1 MTMQEDSRQLQACL
15 PGLRRYAR
23 ALVGPL
29 HADDLVQDTVER
41 AWRRLA
47 QWQRGSEMR
56 PWLFSIMHNLHV
68 DHLRRP
74 GLALQELD
82 DDTVLHAPEHAP
94 GQAIAIGE
102 MDAALARLP
111 LGQREVILLVALE
124 QMPYE
129 QVAAT
134 LDIPV
139 GTVMSRLSRG
149 RDKLRTL
156 LDGRPAASQGSGP
169 PTLKVVK

>member
-1 MTMQEDSRQLQACL
+1 MTALEDSRQLQACL

-23 ALVGPL
+23 ALAGAL

-41 AWRRLA
+41 AWRKLE
-47 QWQRGSEMR
+47 QRGGEMR

-68 DHLRRP
+68 DRLRRP

-82 DDTVLHAPEHAP
+82 DDALLSAPERAP

-129 QVAAT
+129 QVADT
-134 LDIPV
+134 LGIPV

-149 RDKLRTL
+149 REKLREL
-156 LDGRPAASQGSGP
+156 LDGRPASGHGA

>member
-1 MTMQEDSRQLQACL
+1 MTTQEDSRQLQACL

-23 ALVGPL
+23 ALAGAL

-41 AWRRLA
+41 AWRKFG
-47 QWQRGSEMR
+47 QWQRSGEMR

-68 DHLRRP
+68 DQLRRP

-82 DDTVLHAPEHAP
+82 DDAVLPAPEYAP

-111 LGQREVILLVALE
+111 LAQREVILLVALE

-134 LDIPV
+134 LGIPV

-149 RDKLRTL
+149 RERLREL
-156 LDGRPAASQGSGP
+156 LDGRPAASQGGGP

>member
-1 MTMQEDSRQLQACL
+1 MTALDDSRMLQACL

-23 ALVGPL
+23 ALVGDAQ
-29 HADDLVQDTVER
+29 ADDLVQDTVER
-41 AWRRLA
+41 AWRKLA
-47 QWQRGSEMR
+47 QWQRGGEMR

-68 DHLRRP
+68 DQLRRP
-74 GLALQELD
+74 GLALQDID
-82 DDTVLHAPEHAP
+82 DDALLPAPERAP
-94 GQAIAIGE
+94 GQSIAIGE

-111 LGQREVILLVALE
+111 LQQRAVILLVALE

-149 RDKLRTL
+149 RDKLRLL
-156 LDGRPAASQGSGP
+156 LDGRPASGQGA

>member
-1 MTMQEDSRQLQACL
+1 MTTQDDSRQLQACL

-23 ALVGPL
+23 ALAGAV

-41 AWRRLA
+41 AWRKLD
-47 QWQRGSEMR
+47 QRSGEMR

-68 DHLRRP
+68 DQLRRP

-82 DDTVLHAPEHAP
+82 DDALLPAPERAP

-149 RDKLRTL
+149 RDRLREL
-156 LDGRPAASQGSGP
+156 LDGRPAGSHGA

>member
-1 MTMQEDSRQLQACL
+1 MTMQEDSRQRQGCL

-129 QVAAT
+129 QVATT

-156 LDGRPAASQGSGP
+156 LDGRPAGSQGSGP

>member
-1 MTMQEDSRQLQACL
+1 MTTQDDSRQLQACL

-23 ALVGPL
+23 ALAGAL

-41 AWRRLA
+41 AWRKLD
-47 QWQRGSEMR
+47 QRSGEIR

-68 DHLRRP
+68 DQLRRP

-82 DDTVLHAPEHAP
+82 DDALLPAPEHAP

-134 LDIPV
+134 LAIPV

-149 RDKLRTL
+149 RERLREL
-156 LDGRPAASQGSGP
+156 LDGRPAGSHGA

>member
-1 MTMQEDSRQLQACL
+1 MTTPEDSRQLQACL

-23 ALVGPL
+23 ALAGPL

-41 AWRRLA
+41 AWRKLD
-47 QWQRGSEMR
+47 QWQRGGEMR

-68 DHLRRP
+68 DQLRRP

-82 DDTVLHAPEHAP
+82 DDSVLPAPERAP

-149 RDKLRTL
+149 RDKLRAL
-156 LDGRPAASQGSGP
+156 LDGRSAGSQGSGP

>member
-1 MTMQEDSRQLQACL
+1 MTTPEDSRTLQACL

-23 ALVGPL
+23 ALVGAV

-41 AWRRLA
+41 AWRKVD
-47 QWQRGSEMR
+47 QWQRSGEMR

-68 DHLRRP
+68 DQLRRP

-82 DDTVLHAPEHAP
+82 DDALLSAPEHAP

-149 RDKLRTL
+149 REKLRAL
-156 LDGRPAASQGSGP
+156 LDGRPASGHGA

>member
-1 MTMQEDSRQLQACL
+1 MTTPEDSRALQACL

-23 ALVGPL
+23 ALAGAV

-41 AWRRLA
+41 AWRKLG
-47 QWQRGSEMR
+47 QWQRGGEMR

-68 DHLRRP
+68 DHMRRP
-74 GLALQELD
+74 GLVLQEID
-82 DDTVLHAPEHAP
+82 DATLLPAQERAP

-111 LGQREVILLVALE
+111 LAQREVILLVALE

-134 LDIPV
+134 LGIPV

-149 RDKLRTL
+149 RDKLRAL
-156 LDGRPAASQGSGP
+156 LDGSPASGHGA

>member
-1 MTMQEDSRQLQACL
+1 MQEDSRQLQACL

-23 ALVGPL
+23 ALAGAA

-41 AWRRLA
+41 AWRKFD
-47 QWQRGSEMR
+47 QWQRGGEMR

-68 DHLRRP
+68 DQLRRP
-74 GLALQELD
+74 GLPLQELD
-82 DDTVLHAPEHAP
+82 DDSVLPAPEHAP

-134 LDIPV
+134 LNIPV

-149 RDKLRTL
+149 RDKLRAL
-156 LDGRPAASQGSGP
+156 LDGRPAGSQDSGP

>member
-1 MTMQEDSRQLQACL
+1 MTAFDDSRQLQACL

-23 ALVGPL
+23 ALAGAL

-41 AWRRLA
+41 AWRKRD
-47 QWQRGSEMR
+47 QWQRGGEMR

-68 DHLRRP
+68 DRLRRP

-82 DDTVLHAPEHAP
+82 DDTLLPAPERAP

-134 LDIPV
+134 LGIPV

-149 RDKLRTL
+149 REKLRAL
-156 LDGRPAASQGSGP
+156 LDGRPASGHAA

>member
-1 MTMQEDSRQLQACL
+1 MTTQEDSRQLQACL

-23 ALVGPL
+23 ALAGAA

-41 AWRRLA
+41 AWRKLD
-47 QWQRGSEMR
+47 QWQRGGEMR

-68 DHLRRP
+68 DQLRRP

-82 DDTVLHAPEHAP
+82 DDSVLPAPEHTP

-149 RDKLRTL
+149 RDRLREL
-156 LDGRPAASQGSGP
+156 LDGRPAGSQDSGP

>member
-1 MTMQEDSRQLQACL
+1 MTTQDDSRQLQACL

-23 ALVGPL
+23 ALAGAL

-41 AWRRLA
+41 AWRKLD
-47 QWQRGSEMR
+47 QRSGEMR

-68 DHLRRP
+68 DQLRRP

-82 DDTVLHAPEHAP
+82 DDALLPAPERAP

-134 LDIPV
+134 LGIPV

-149 RDKLRTL
+149 RDRLREL
-156 LDGRPAASQGSGP
+156 LDGRPAGSHGA

>member
-1 MTMQEDSRQLQACL
+1 MTTPEDSRQLQACL

-23 ALVGPL
+23 ALVGGL
-29 HADDLVQDTVER
+29 QADDLVQDTVER
-41 AWRRLA
+41 AWRKLD
-47 QWQRGSEMR
+47 QWQRGGEMR
-56 PWLFSIMHNLHV
+56 PWLFSIMHNLHQ
-68 DHLRRP
+68 LRRP

-82 DDTVLHAPEHAP
+82 DDSVLPAPERAP

-149 RDKLRTL
+149 RDRLREL
-156 LDGRPAASQGSGP
+156 LDGRPAGSHGA

>member
-1 MTMQEDSRQLQACL
+1 MTTQEDSRQLQACL

-23 ALVGPL
+23 ALAGAL

-41 AWRRLA
+41 AWRKLD
-47 QWQRGSEMR
+47 QRGGEMR

-68 DHLRRP
+68 DQLRRP

-82 DDTVLHAPEHAP
+82 DETVLPAPERAP

-156 LDGRPAASQGSGP
+156 LDGRPAGSQGSGP

>member
-1 MTMQEDSRQLQACL
+1 MTTQEASRQLQACL

-23 ALVGPL
+23 ALAGAL

-41 AWRRLA
+41 AWRKLD
-47 QWQRGSEMR
+47 QRSGEMR

-68 DHLRRP
+68 DQLRRP

-82 DDTVLHAPEHAP
+82 DDAMLPAPEHAP

-134 LDIPV
+134 LAIPI

-149 RDKLRTL
+149 RDRLREL
-156 LDGRPAASQGSGP
+156 LDGRPAGSHGA

>member
-1 MTMQEDSRQLQACL
+1 MASQDDSRQLQACL

-23 ALVGPL
+23 ALAGAL

-41 AWRRLA
+41 AWRKLN
-47 QWQRGSEMR
+47 QRGGEMR

-68 DHLRRP
+68 DQLRRP

-82 DDTVLHAPEHAP
+82 DDALVPAPEHTP
-94 GQAIAIGE
+94 GQSIAIGE

-134 LDIPV
+134 LGIPV

-149 RDKLRTL
+149 RERLREL
-156 LDGRPAASQGSGP
+156 LDGRPAGSHGA

>member
-1 MTMQEDSRQLQACL
+1 MTTQDDSRQLQACL

-23 ALVGPL
+23 ALAGAL

-41 AWRRLA
+41 AWRKLD
-47 QWQRGSEMR
+47 QRSGEMR

-68 DHLRRP
+68 DQLRRP
-74 GLALQELD
+74 GLALQEID
-82 DDTVLHAPEHAP
+82 DDALLPAPEHTP
-94 GQAIAIGE
+94 GQSIAIGE

-134 LDIPV
+134 LGIPV

-149 RDKLRTL
+149 RDRLREL
-156 LDGRPAASQGSGP
+156 LDGRPAGSHGA

>member
-1 MTMQEDSRQLQACL
+1 MATQDDSRQLQACL

-23 ALVGPL
+23 ALAGAL

-41 AWRRLA
+41 AWRKLD
-47 QWQRGSEMR
+47 QRSGEMR
-56 PWLFSIMHNLHV
+56 PWLFSIMHNLHM
-68 DHLRRP
+68 DQLRRP

-82 DDTVLHAPEHAP
+82 DDALLAAPERTP
-94 GQAIAIGE
+94 GQSIAIGE

-134 LDIPV
+134 LGIPV

-149 RDKLRTL
+149 RDRLREL
-156 LDGRPAASQGSGP
+156 LDGRPAGSHGA

>member
-1 MTMQEDSRQLQACL
+1 MTAFDDSRQLQACL

-23 ALVGPL
+23 ALAGAV

-41 AWRRLA
+41 AWRKLD
-47 QWQRGSEMR
+47 QWQRGGEMR

-68 DHLRRP
+68 GQLRRP

-82 DDTVLHAPEHAP
+82 DDTLLPAPEHAP

-129 QVAAT
+129 QVAST

-156 LDGRPAASQGSGP
+156 LDGRPTGSTGV

>member
-1 MTMQEDSRQLQACL
+1 MASQDDSRQLQACL

-23 ALVGPL
+23 ALAGAL

-41 AWRRLA
+41 AWRKLN
-47 QWQRGSEMR
+47 QRGGEMR

-68 DHLRRP
+68 DQLRRP
-74 GLALQELD
+74 GLALRELD
-82 DDTVLHAPEHAP
+82 DDALLAAPEHTP
-94 GQAIAIGE
+94 GQSIAIGE

-134 LDIPV
+134 LGIPV

-149 RDKLRTL
+149 RDRLREL
-156 LDGRPAASQGSGP
+156 LDGRPAGSHGA

>member
-1 MTMQEDSRQLQACL
+1 MTTQEDSRLLQACL

-23 ALVGPL
+23 ALAGAL

-41 AWRRLA
+41 AWRKLE
-47 QWQRGSEMR
+47 QRSGEMR

-68 DHLRRP
+68 DQLRRAGP
-74 GLALQELD
+74 PLQELD
-82 DDTVLHAPEHAP
+82 DDALLPAPERAP

-111 LGQREVILLVALE
+111 LGQREVLLLVALE

-156 LDGRPAASQGSGP
+156 LDGRPAGSQGSGP

>member
-1 MTMQEDSRQLQACL
+1 MTTQEDSRQLQACL

-23 ALVGPL
+23 ALAGAL

-41 AWRRLA
+41 AWRKLD
-47 QWQRGSEMR
+47 QRGGEMR

-68 DHLRRP
+68 DQLRRP

-82 DDTVLHAPEHAP
+82 DDTVLPAPEHAP

-149 RDKLRTL
+149 RDKLRAL
-156 LDGRPAASQGSGP
+156 LDGRPAGSQGSGP

>member
-1 MTMQEDSRQLQACL
+1 MTSQDDSRQLQACL

-23 ALVGPL
+23 ALAGAL

-41 AWRRLA
+41 AWRKLN
-47 QWQRGSEMR
+47 QRGGEMR

-68 DHLRRP
+68 DQLRRP

-82 DDTVLHAPEHAP
+82 DDALLPAPEHTP
-94 GQAIAIGE
+94 GQSIAIGE

-134 LDIPV
+134 LGIPV

-149 RDKLRTL
+149 RDRLREL
-156 LDGRPAASQGSGP
+156 LDGRPAGSHGA

>member
-1 MTMQEDSRQLQACL
+1 MTTQEDSRQLQACL

-23 ALVGPL
+23 ALAGAL

-41 AWRRLA
+41 AWRKLD
-47 QWQRGSEMR
+47 QRGGEMR

-68 DHLRRP
+68 DQLRRP

-82 DDTVLHAPEHAP
+82 DDTVLPAPEHAP

-111 LGQREVILLVALE
+111 LEQREVILLVALE

-156 LDGRPAASQGSGP
+156 LDGCPAGSQGSGP

>member
-156 LDGRPAASQGSGP
+156 LDGRPAGGQGSGP

>member
-1 MTMQEDSRQLQACL
+1 MTTPEDSRQLQACL

-23 ALVGPL
+23 ALAGAVQ
-29 HADDLVQDTVER
+29 ADDLVQDTVER
-41 AWRRLA
+41 AWRKLG
-47 QWQRGSEMR
+47 QWQRGGEMR
-56 PWLFSIMHNLHV
+56 PWLFSIMHNLHL
-68 DHLRRP
+68 DQLRRP

-82 DDTVLHAPEHAP
+82 DDSVLPAPERAP

-111 LGQREVILLVALE
+111 LAQREVILLVALE

-156 LDGRPAASQGSGP
+156 LDGRPAGSQGSGP

>member
-1 MTMQEDSRQLQACL
+1 MTTPEDSRQLQACL

-23 ALVGPL
+23 ALAGPL

-41 AWRRLA
+41 AWRKLD
-47 QWQRGSEMR
+47 QWQRGGEMR

-68 DHLRRP
+68 DQLRRP
-74 GLALQELD
+74 GLPLQELD
-82 DDTVLHAPEHAP
+82 DDTVLPAPERAP

-111 LGQREVILLVALE
+111 LAQREVILLVALE

-134 LDIPV
+134 LGIPV

-149 RDKLRTL
+149 RDKLRAL
-156 LDGRPAASQGSGP
+156 LDGRPAGDGGA

>member
-1 MTMQEDSRQLQACL
+1 MASQDDSRQLQACL

-23 ALVGPL
+23 ALAGAL

-41 AWRRLA
+41 AWRKLN
-47 QWQRGSEMR
+47 QRGGEMR

-68 DHLRRP
+68 DQLRRP

-82 DDTVLHAPEHAP
+82 DDALLPAPEHTP
-94 GQAIAIGE
+94 GQSIAIGE

-134 LDIPV
+134 LGIPV

-149 RDKLRTL
+149 RERLREL
-156 LDGRPAASQGSGP
+156 LDGRPAGSHGA

>member
-1 MTMQEDSRQLQACL
+1 MTSQDDSRQLQACL

-23 ALVGPL
+23 ALAGAL

-41 AWRRLA
+41 AWRKLD
-47 QWQRGSEMR
+47 QRSGEMR

-68 DHLRRP
+68 DQLRRP
-74 GLALQELD
+74 GLALQKLD
-82 DDTVLHAPEHAP
+82 DDTLLPAPERAP

-134 LDIPV
+134 LGIPV

-149 RDKLRTL
+149 RDRLREL
-156 LDGRPAASQGSGP
+156 LDGRPAGSHGA

>member
-1 MTMQEDSRQLQACL
+1 MTTQEDSRQLQACL

-23 ALVGPL
+23 ALAGAL

-41 AWRRLA
+41 AWRKLD
-47 QWQRGSEMR
+47 QRVGEMR

-68 DHLRRP
+68 DQLRRP

-82 DDTVLHAPEHAP
+82 DESVLPAPERAP

-156 LDGRPAASQGSGP
+156 LDGRPAGSQGSGP

>member
-1 MTMQEDSRQLQACL
+1 MTAPEDSRQLQACL

-23 ALVGPL
+23 ALAGAL

-41 AWRRLA
+41 AWRKLE
-47 QWQRGSEMR
+47 QRSGEMR

-68 DHLRRP
+68 DRLRRP
-74 GLALQELD
+74 GLVLQELD
-82 DDTVLHAPEHAP
+82 DDALLPAPERAP

-134 LDIPV
+134 LGIPV

-149 RDKLRTL
+149 REKLREL
-156 LDGRPAASQGSGP
+156 LDGRPASGHGA

>member
-1 MTMQEDSRQLQACL
+1 MTAFDDSRQLQACL

-23 ALVGPL
+23 ALAGAV

-41 AWRRLA
+41 AWRKLD
-47 QWQRGSEMR
+47 QWQRSTDMR

-68 DHLRRP
+68 DQLRRP

-82 DDTVLHAPEHAP
+82 DDVLLPAPEHAP

-129 QVAAT
+129 QVAST

-156 LDGRPAASQGSGP
+156 LDGRPAGSTGV

>member
-1 MTMQEDSRQLQACL
+1 MASQDDSRQLQACL

-23 ALVGPL
+23 ALAGAL

-41 AWRRLA
+41 AWRKLN
-47 QWQRGSEMR
+47 QRGGEMR

-68 DHLRRP
+68 DQLRRP

-82 DDTVLHAPEHAP
+82 DDALLPAPEHTP
-94 GQAIAIGE
+94 GQSIAIGE

-134 LDIPV
+134 LGIPI

-149 RDKLRTL
+149 RERLREL
-156 LDGRPAASQGSGP
+156 LDGRPAGSHGA

>member
-1 MTMQEDSRQLQACL
+1 MTTPEDSRQLQACL

-23 ALVGPL
+23 ALVGAVY
-29 HADDLVQDTVER
+29 ADDLVQDTVER
-41 AWRRLA
+41 AWRKLG
-47 QWQRGSEMR
+47 QWQRGGEMR

-68 DHLRRP
+68 DQLRRP
-74 GLALQELD
+74 GLSLQELD
-82 DDTVLHAPEHAP
+82 DDSVLPAPERAP

-156 LDGRPAASQGSGP
+156 LDGRPAGSQGSGP

>member
-1 MTMQEDSRQLQACL
+1 MASQDDSRQLQACL

-23 ALVGPL
+23 ALAGAL

-41 AWRRLA
+41 AWRKLD
-47 QWQRGSEMR
+47 QRSGEMR

-68 DHLRRP
+68 DQLRRP
-74 GLALQELD
+74 GLALQEID
-82 DDTVLHAPEHAP
+82 DDALLPAPEHTP
-94 GQAIAIGE
+94 GQSIAIGE

-134 LDIPV
+134 LGIPV

-149 RDKLRTL
+149 RDRLREL
-156 LDGRPAASQGSGP
+156 LDGRPAGSHGA

>member
-1 MTMQEDSRQLQACL
+1 MASQDDSRQLQACL

-23 ALVGPL
+23 ALAGAL

-41 AWRRLA
+41 AWRKLN
-47 QWQRGSEMR
+47 QRGGEMR

-68 DHLRRP
+68 DQLRRP

-82 DDTVLHAPEHAP
+82 DDSLLPAPERTP
-94 GQAIAIGE
+94 GQSIAIGE

-134 LDIPV
+134 LGIPV

-149 RDKLRTL
+149 RDRLREL
-156 LDGRPAASQGSGP
+156 LDGRPAGSHGA